1 MNIFFILFFIKSI
14 IYLMEESALMM
25 FIHSVFIG
33 LILFILI
40 FYILQQKYEVAEIW
54 SYLIGSI
61 SLIYMIIFG
70 HNLPSANINKN
81 LKF

>member
-1 MNIFFILFFIKSI
+1 
-14 IYLMEESALMM
+14 MEESSSMM

-40 FYILQQKYEVAEIW
+40 FLILQQKYEVAETW

-61 SLIYMIIFG
+61 SLILLVFSRIVTLISPI
-70 HNLPSANINKN
+70 L
-81 LKF
+81 